1 MNAALHTTS
10 DAVARLAAARPVVV
24 DVVPASEISAHH
36 AQGGVTHAG
45 PPIEPERMC
54 APMRAALGSALWL
67 EGVAETPA
75 AALALVDDGQIPL
88 STNHDAGGV
97 GPMAGVVNPSM
108 PVWVARDEA
117 TGTVAWCPLNEGSGA
132 VLRYGADGPEVLE
145 RLAWMRDV
153 LAPELRAALERTGPL
168 DLLDLHVRSL
178 ALGDEAH
185 HRTEEGTALTLE
197 ALAIEHPEVRA
208 FIAGNGQF
216 FLNLAMLFSKL
227 ALDCASGVPG
237 SPLLTAIAR
246 NGVEV
251 GIRVSGLGDRWFVG
265 PAALPDPAKLFDGY
279 TPEDM
284 NPDLGDSAI
293 VETYGLGALAV
304 AASPRAVPS
313 VGIDPADVEG
323 IEAALRTIAAGE
335 SPDIR
340 YPDGRAAILGI
351 DARKVAATRLSPPV
365 HTGIA
370 HRRPGIG
377 QIGGGVT
384 HPPIGAFDAAVEA
397 LDGLGTVG

>member
-1 MNAALHTTS
+1 MNAALHTES
-10 DAVARLAAARPVVV
+10 DAVARLAAARPMVV

-36 AQGGVTHAG
+36 AAGGVSHAG

-54 APMRAALGSALWL
+54 PPMRAALGSALWL

-75 AALALVDDGQIPL
+75 AALALVEDGEIPL
-88 STNHDAGGV
+88 TTNHDAGGV

-117 TGTVAWCPLNEGSGA
+117 TGKVAWCPLNEGSGA

-145 RLAWMRDV
+145 RLIWMKDV
-153 LAPELRAALERTGPL
+153 LAPELRRALDGAPL
-168 DLLDLHVRSL
+168 DLFDLHVQSI

-185 HRTEEGTALTLE
+185 HRTEQGTALTLD
-197 ALAIEHPEVRA
+197 ALGIEQPEVRA

-227 ALDCASGVPG
+227 ALDCAADVPG
-237 SPLLTAIAR
+237 SPVLTAIAR

-251 GIRVSGLGDRWFVG
+251 GIRVSGLGDQWFVG
-265 PAALPDPAKLFDGY
+265 PAALPAPAKLFPGY
-279 TPEDM
+279 TPADM

-304 AASPRAVPS
+304 AASPISAPS
-313 VGIDPADVEG
+313 VGLDVHAIDAIDTE
-323 IEAALRTIAAGE
+323 LRAIAAGE

-340 YPDGRAAILGI
+340 FPDGRAAILGI

-370 HRRPGIG
+370 HKQPGIG

-384 HPPIGAFDAAVEA
+384 HPPLQAFDLAVQA
-397 LDGLGTVG
+397 LDAR

>member
-1 MNAALHTTS
+1 MNAALHTTA
-10 DAVARLAAARPVVV
+10 DAVARLAAARPFVV
-24 DVVPASEISAHH
+24 DVVPASEVSPHH
-36 AQGGVTHAG
+36 ASGGVTHAG
-45 PPIEPERMC
+45 PPIEPARMC
-54 APMRAALGSALWL
+54 PPMRAALGSALWL
-67 EGVAETPA
+67 EGVAGSPA
-75 AALALVDDGQIPL
+75 EALKLVEDGQIPL
-88 STNHDAGGV
+88 TTNHDAGGV

-108 PVWVARDEA
+108 PVWVARDQA
-117 TGTVAWCPLNEGSGA
+117 TGKVAWCPLNEGSGA
-132 VLRYGADGPEVLE
+132 VLRYGADGPEVLD
-145 RLAWMRDV
+145 RLKWMRDV
-153 LAPELRAALERTGPL
+153 LAPELRTALAAAPL
-168 DLLDLHVRSL
+168 DLLDLHVRSV

-197 ALAIEHPEVRA
+197 ALGIEHPEVRA

-216 FLNLAMLFSKL
+216 FLNLAMVFAKL
-227 ALDCASGVPG
+227 ALDCAADVPG
-237 SPLLTAIAR
+237 SPVLTAIAR

-279 TPEDM
+279 TPADM

-304 AASPRAVPS
+304 AASPVAAPS
-313 VGIDPADVEG
+313 VGFDPAGVEA
-323 IEAALRTIAAGE
+323 IEARVRAIAAGE

-340 YPDGRAAILGI
+340 YPDGRAAILGV
-351 DARKVAATRLSPPV
+351 DVRKVVATRILPPV

-384 HPPIGAFDAAVEA
+384 HPPMAAFEAAVEA
-397 LDGLGTVG
+397 LG